1 MNPEQEQNS
10 EPQNQALELQQLTK
24 QLNEMQSLL
33 AAQKEEFE
41 AERERQRKAF
51 DKQDAKL
58 RKIENPGES
67 EIRKLLL
74 TTLPRFTGGP
84 EEDPGAIEDLIYRIE
99 DCMHRINI
107 PESSL
112 VGIAGCLFSEGAGEF
127 YRSTI
132 RNSNVTWD
140 VLKQVLLERYLPP
153 DFDWLQLVHL
163 VDIRQGTNETIQSY
177 SGRFSRLSGQARVFD
192 DRLLTALF
200 LRGTLPHI
208 RREVNRLRDNHKTL
222 LACVS
227 ACQSEEKENR
237 RRTNYSESSPQ
248 VMHVE
253 ASSRKRKRM
262 SPCKICDGDHQHA
275 KCPTVQ
281 EMIRE
286 RIKTRS
292 NYSDHNETRVVSVI
306 LDSACTQH
314 MIPEDYGL
322 VHTTKVH
329 TLIVTAC
336 GKALSAITQGELH
349 AHVGPLH
356 VRLRRVLHVPGL
368 VQALLSVRALS
379 CDGFSVE
386 FSPTGECKVTRGDET
401 FTCSLVNNQYTCDLT
416 VPTTQTAYLASTTAY
431 DLWHERLGHPGTT
444 KL

>member
-1 MNPEQEQNS
+1 MNPEEEHNS
-10 EPQNQALELQQLTK
+10 EPQTQAVEIHQLTQ
-24 QLNEMQSLL
+24 QLNEMRSLL
-33 AAQKEEFE
+33 TAQKEEFE
-41 AERERQRKAF
+41 AERERQKKAF

-58 RKIENPGES
+58 RRIENPGES

-163 VDIRQGTNETIQSY
+163 VDIRQGATETIQSY

-208 RREVNRLRDNHKTL
+208 RREVKQTLRQSQNLASVCIRLSKRGKR
-222 LACVS
+222 
-227 ACQSEEKENR
+227 KP
-237 RRTNYSESSPQ
+237 SES
-248 VMHVE
+248 
-253 ASSRKRKRM
+253 K
-262 SPCKICDGDHQHA
+262 
-275 KCPTVQ
+275 
-281 EMIRE
+281 
-286 RIKTRS
+286 
-292 NYSDHNETRVVSVI
+292 
-306 LDSACTQH
+306 L
-314 MIPEDYGL
+314 
-322 VHTTKVH
+322 
-329 TLIVTAC
+329 
-336 GKALSAITQGELH
+336 
-349 AHVGPLH
+349 
-356 VRLRRVLHVPGL
+356 
-368 VQALLSVRALS
+368 
-379 CDGFSVE
+379 
-386 FSPTGECKVTRGDET
+386 
-401 FTCSLVNNQYTCDLT
+401 
-416 VPTTQTAYLASTTAY
+416 
-431 DLWHERLGHPGTT
+431 LGHNSASNASGLILVKKTQKTQPMQN
-444 KL
+444 L